1 MFSAR
6 VCVVSVYPLEEEE
19 EEEEEEGWHV
29 NGVGRARAKPG
40 CPRGKKKGRAKGE
53 GVVGRHFRHIIFSH
67 GTEVLERTGLFFIAL
82 TQQTLYM
89 GEFAG
94 KRRLS
99 LL

>member
-40 CPRGKKKGRAKGE
+40 CPRGKKTGRAKGE

-82 TQQTLYM
+82 TQQTLFIE
-89 GEFAG
+89 GW
-94 KRRLS
+94 R
-99 LL
+99 